1 MSQTSSAQAAAGIRR
16 ERPPTAPLL
25 LRGRDRAMQL
35 AVAARSPGAG
45 RLLARRRKRSPFP
58 AALARSLPAA
68 LPAASPPDAGGAL
81 ARARTLSGRH
91 RGAHGRPPSRAAP
104 ARPRAVRGGGSRT
117 P

>member
-45 RLLARRRKRSPFP
+45 RLLARRRTRAPFP
-58 AALARSLPAA
+58 AALAG
-68 LPAASPPDAGGAL
+68 SPPAGVPAVSPPPAGGAP
-81 ARARTLSGRH
+81 ARVRTRSRLPRE
-91 RGAHGRPPSRAAP
+91 APRPPP
-104 ARPRAVRGGGSRT
+104 
-117 P
+117 